1 MKKNRIALAIILI
14 ILVMTLVACGDTV
27 DATDKSD
34 IDDFVVTIHPNNGD
48 PNVKWDIS
56 DPIPK
61 FEKEGFEIE
70 GYYLDSD
77 FTTEVVLTSLKKTGI
92 NGDIDIYIKWK
103 RNGCDHE
110 IVIDEAVPAT
120 CTEKGLT
127 EGKHCSKCGEV
138 LLAQTEVSALGH
150 TAADAVKENEIA
162 PTCTTTGS
170 YDSVVYCSVCDA
182 EISRE
187 TITVDAL
194 GHKWIWV
201 VDKNATVTETGL
213 KHEECSVCHIKRN
226 ENTTIDILDCSHQ
239 GGLVHHE
246 QVDATC
252 TEDGTIEYW
261 YCTACDKKYTD
272 AAGQII
278 AETIV
283 IPSTGHTGDKA
294 VQESVVAA
302 TCTTAGSYDSVVYC
316 SVCDAELSRETKS
329 VDALDHNIVNHNAQ
343 APTCTEIGW
352 EAYETCSRCDH
363 TTYVEIPATGH
374 NHVPAVTEPTCTE
387 KGYTTYT
394 CHCGDTYVADEAD
407 ALGHDIVNHEAK
419 APTCTEVGW
428 NTYETCSRCD
438 YTTYEEIPLAKHTY
452 GDWVEIKL
460 ATCTEDGLELR
471 YCICGATETKVIKST
486 GHSHGAMVTYP
497 TCIEEG
503 YITYTCHCGD
513 TYVADIVT
521 ALGHDTIDHE
531 AQAPTCTEIGW
542 DAYETCT
549 RCDYT
554 TYAEIPATGH
564 TYSSDCDIV
573 CNVCEHERVPS
584 VSHTYDNSCDTT
596 CNDCSAVR
604 TIEHTYLSDCD
615 IVCNV
620 CEHER
625 VPSVSHTY
633 DNTCDT
639 TCNDCGAVR
648 TIDHTYDNTCDTICN
663 ICEDVRTIEHT
674 YSSDCDTICNV
685 CKYERTALVDHTA
698 YDNTCDTTCN
708 ECGAIREIEHT
719 YSSDCDIICNV
730 CEHERVSSVDH
741 TYDNACDTNCNICGT
756 TRKTNHSD
764 VNPADNSCDNCGAS
778 VSTLTFTLSDDGQS
792 YAITDANS
800 NISGDITIP
809 STYNGKPVTT
819 IGEEAFSS
827 CYNLTNVTFGENSQL
842 TTISY
847 RAFDNCTSL
856 TSITIPDSVTT
867 IGEYAFY
874 NCTSLTSIVIP
885 DSVTTIGSSA
895 FYKCTGLTSVTIPFV
910 GATKDGT
917 KDTHFGYIFGASSYG
932 YNSYCVPTSLKEVI
946 ITGGTTIGERA
957 FDNCTSLTSITI
969 PDSVTTIGS
978 YAFYECTSLTSVT
991 FGENSQLTTIGEYA
1005 FSGCSSLTSIT
1016 IPDSVTTIGSDAFG
1030 GCSSL
1035 ESLTIPF
1042 VGAKAG
1048 VTGSNTYQYP
1058 LGYIFGTSSYTGGV
1072 ATEQYYYGSNTLLA
1086 TSTTYYIPSSL
1097 KSVTVTDGNILY
1109 GAFYN
1114 CNNITNITLGDDV
1127 TTIGKEAFYNCDSLT
1142 SIVIPDSVTTIS
1154 QYAFSGCTS
1163 LTSVTIGDSVTTIS
1177 QYAFSGC
1184 TSLTSITIP
1193 ASVTSIGSSAF
1204 SDCSSLTSITISD
1217 SVTTIGEY
1225 AFSDCS
1231 SLTSIVIPDSVT
1243 SIGADAFS
1251 GCSSLESLTIP
1262 FVGAKVGVTDSSTYQ
1277 YPLGYLFGTSSDTGG
1292 VATEQK
1298 YYGSSTLRTTNT
1310 TYYIPSSLKSV
1321 TVTGGN
1327 ILYGAFYNCNNIT
1340 NITLGDD
1347 VTTIGKEAF
1356 YNCDS
1361 LTSIVIPDSVTT
1373 IGKYAF
1379 DGYSSLTDVYYTGTE
1394 EQWKAISI
1402 GAYNESLTNATIHYD
1417 YVPEEN

>member
-991 FGENSQLTTIGEYA
+991 FGENSKLTTIGDYAFYYCRSLTSIVIPDSVITIGEGAFIDCTSLTSVTFGENSQLTTIGWYA
-1005 FSGCSSLTSIT
+1005 FEDCTSLTSVTIPDSVTTIRGYAFRDCTSLTSITVDENNPNYKSIDGNLYSKDGKTLIQYAVGKSNTTFEIPSGVTTIDAYAFYNCTSLTSIVIPASVTSIGEGAFMYCSSLTSIT
-1016 IPDSVTTIGSDAFG
+1016 IPASVTTIGSWAFK
-1030 GCSSL
+1030 GCT
-1035 ESLTIPF
+1035 SLTSITIPE
-1042 VGAKAG
+1042 G
-1048 VTGSNTYQYP
+1048 
-1058 LGYIFGTSSYTGGV
+1058 
-1072 ATEQYYYGSNTLLA
+1072 
-1086 TSTTYYIPSSL
+1086 
-1097 KSVTVTDGNILY
+1097 
-1109 GAFYN
+1109 
-1114 CNNITNITLGDDV
+1114 V
-1127 TTIGKEAFYNCDSLT
+1127 TTIGSYAFEGCSGLT
-1142 SIVIPDSVTTIS
+1142 SIVIPDSVTTIGW
-1154 QYAFSGCTS
+1154 YAFKGCTS
-1163 LTSVTIGDSVTTIS
+1163 LTYNVYDNGKYLGNESNPYLVLGEATSTSITSCEINENCKVICG
-1177 QYAFSGC
+1177 YAFYNC
-1184 TSLTSITIP
+1184 ASLTSITIP
-1193 ASVTSIGSSAF
+1193 ASVTSIG
-1204 SDCSSLTSITISD
+1204 
-1217 SVTTIGEY
+1217 E
-1225 AFSDCS
+1225 
-1231 SLTSIVIPDSVT
+1231 
-1243 SIGADAFS
+1243 
-1251 GCSSLESLTIP
+1251 
-1262 FVGAKVGVTDSSTYQ
+1262 
-1277 YPLGYLFGTSSDTGG
+1277 
-1292 VATEQK
+1292 
-1298 YYGSSTLRTTNT
+1298 
-1310 TYYIPSSLKSV
+1310 
-1321 TVTGGN
+1321 
-1327 ILYGAFYNCNNIT
+1327 GAFMFC
-1340 NITLGDD
+1340 
-1347 VTTIGKEAF
+1347 
-1356 YNCDS
+1356 
-1361 LTSIVIPDSVTT
+1361 
-1373 IGKYAF
+1373 
-1379 DGYSSLTDVYYTGTE
+1379 SSLTDVYYEGTE
-1394 EQWKAISI
+1394 EQWNAILI
-1402 GAYNESLTNATIHYD
+1402 GAVNTELTNATIHYN
-1417 YVPEEN
+1417 YVADEN